1 MKLSS
6 SYGKRPTLSGG
17 PVPIGTPLSW
27 PKNSTIPAGFLNC
40 SVADGTTYDVTY
52 YADLYGKIGT
62 NVLPYYPPTSTNIT
76 IIKAKE
82 ETVGIVTNADSLGN
96 KPANYYDRTAFKN
109 KIINGNFQVWQRG
122 TSFTV
127 APNSSIYTADRWLV
141 QNNSNQPAIIEYKAD
156 VMYNGR
162 ILTRMK
168 ISQPTVPTT
177 GSVVIIQRIEDVN
190 TLAGKYAT
198 ASFLCASNDTQT
210 INYALTQRF
219 GSGGSADVYTSIN
232 IPYIANDVQRLYAT
246 LNVPSVDAKTIKSNS
261 YLEFA
266 ITFTIRSTNAIT
278 FTQVQLEE
286 GSIATP
292 FEQRPVGVE
301 LALCQRYYEKSFDV
315 DVTPASNVNSN
326 NFEYIMYSRG
336 GSYLDSYSSL
346 AVKFK
351 VPKRTS
357 PTISSWN
364 SSTSSTGSIKIDC
377 FSAGSYFG
385 GTVDLNYSNQNCF
398 VLGGSYTG
406 TDKRGDI
413 MFIRFGW
420 TADAEL

>member
-96 KPANYYDRTAFKN
+96 KPADYYEPRMFRN
-109 KIINGNFQVWQRG
+109 KIINGNFDIWQRG

-162 ILTRMK
+162 ILTRMR

-246 LNVPSVDAKTIKSNS
+246 LNVPPVDAKTIKSNS

-266 ITFTIRSTNAIT
+266 ITFTIRSTNGIT

-301 LALCQRYYEKSFDV
+301 LQLCQRYFYNTPNLTHWATFLSGRTHLYNPIFKFPVTMRTTPTLTLRGTHIDYNLPIGLQVVGLGPDGFDFR
-315 DVTPASNVNSN
+315 NNS
-326 NFEYIMYSRG
+326 
-336 GSYLDSYSSL
+336 DS
-346 AVKFK
+346 
-351 VPKRTS
+351 PTS
-357 PTISSWN
+357 PQ
-364 SSTSSTGSIKIDC
+364 
-377 FSAGSYFG
+377 
-385 GTVDLNYSNQNCF
+385 DLYI
-398 VLGGSYTG
+398 GY
-406 TDKRGDI
+406 
-413 MFIRFGW
+413 